1 MSFTAADFVAVPRLA
16 GFALSPDGTRLV
28 TTRSTLDK
36 AGTALRSELVDVDPA
51 DPREVRAS
59 VPGDHA
65 DSLPVFASDG
75 SLLHLSDRPT
85 PEGAEGSTLWRQRRP
100 GEEPVAVV
108 TVPGGI
114 LGVVA
119 ASAAPVVV
127 IKALLHPAASDLAD
141 DARIEAERSDQSRAL
156 AFDDYPMRW
165 WDSWLGPRNPRF
177 LAVNLETGAVT
188 DLTGDRGDALWD
200 VYGHGFDITPDGAT
214 VVANL
219 RRHDAPGSVA
229 FDLVAIADGELRTL
243 ATGGEHCM
251 ATVSPDGRYA
261 AAVRRDLSD
270 PSAAEVW
277 SLLCV
282 DLTDGSVLNLTDGWD
297 RYPMFPV
304 WLPDSS
310 GLLVMADDHGEQPV
324 FRVSLEG
331 GTPQRVTATGSFD
344 SLTPTADGAC
354 FAVRTSVVEPWTA
367 VRIDLASGDVAP
379 LPFTTAPDLPGR
391 VERVTTTV
399 SDGSTVESWLVLP
412 PGASA
417 ANPAPLATWFHGGPA
432 GTWSRWDTRWSPH
445 VFADAGWA
453 MLLPDVAQSIG
464 YGGAFQG
471 RDRGDWRG
479 APVSDALEV
488 VAAVAARADIAG
500 DRLIAGGG
508 SFGGYLTN
516 ALAVRA
522 DHPFRALVTACSIW
536 SLDQHTGTSDAGFW
550 AQHEFGTGPDGRAR
564 ILASSPHLRADE
576 LHTPMLVIHGERD
589 MRVSADQ
596 ALRLWHDLRSRDV
609 PGRLLVFPD
618 EGHHIPSR
626 PANIVRVYEE
636 ILAFADRYCD

>member
-1 MSFTAADFVAVPRLA
+1 MTFTAADFVAVPRLS

-36 AGTALRSELVDVDPA
+36 AGTSFRSELVEVDPR
-51 DPREVRAS
+51 DPREVRTS

-65 DSLPVFASDG
+65 DSLPVFAWDG
-75 SLLHLSDRPT
+75 SLLHLSDRPA
-85 PEGAEGSTLWRQRRP
+85 PDGAEGSILWRQRKP

-114 LGVVA
+114 LGVA
-119 ASAAPVVV
+119 AANNAPLVVV
-127 IKALLHPAASDLAD
+127 KALLHPDAIDLAD
-141 DARIEAERSDQSRAL
+141 DARIESEQAGASKVQAS
-156 AFDDYPMRW
+156 DDYPMRW

-177 LAVNLETGAVT
+177 LSVDLETGAVI

-200 VYGHGFDITPDGAT
+200 VYGHGFGVTPDGST

-219 RRHDAPGSVA
+219 RRHDRPGSVT
-229 FDLVAIADGELRTL
+229 FDLVAITAGEIRTL
-243 ATGGEHCM
+243 SSGGEHFM
-251 ATVSPDGRYA
+251 AVVSPDGRYA

-282 DLTDGSVLNLTDGWD
+282 DLADGTVRDLIDGWD

-304 WLPDSS
+304 WSPDSTTV
-310 GLLVMADDHGEQPV
+310 LVMTDDHGEQPI
-324 FRVSLEG
+324 FEVSLAG
-331 GTPQRVTATGSFD
+331 GEPRRVTTAGSYD
-344 SLTPTADGAC
+344 SLTPTADGRC

-367 VRIDLASGDVAP
+367 VRVDLASDDVTP
-379 LPFTTAPDLPGR
+379 LPFTTAPALPGR
-391 VERVTTTV
+391 VERVWTTV
-399 SDGSTVESWLVLP
+399 ADGSVVESWLVLP
-412 PGASA
+412 PGVSVDS
-417 ANPAPLATWFHGGPA
+417 PAPLATWFHGGPA

-488 VAAVAARADIAG
+488 VAAVAARPDIDG

-516 ALAVRA
+516 AVAVRP
-522 DHPFRALVTACSIW
+522 DHPFCALVTVCSIW
-536 SLDQHTGTSDAGFW
+536 SLDQHVGTSDAGYW
-550 AQHEFGTGPDGRAR
+550 AQHEFGAGPEGRER
-564 ILASSPHLRADE
+564 ILASSPHQHADE
-576 LHTPMLVIHGERD
+576 LDTPMLVIHGERD
-589 MRVSADQ
+589 MRVSPDQ
-596 ALRLWHDLRSRDV
+596 AMRLWHDLRGRDV

-626 PANIVRVYEE
+626 PANITRVYDE
-636 ILAFADRYCD
+636 IFAFAARHCP